1 MDSSF
6 NSSGKVG
13 ENNLSMILENLNN
26 EMFSDMFVSES
37 VKEKIVIGG
46 SLGCITEVKSDMEI
60 SQR

>member
-1 MDSSF
+1 
-6 NSSGKVG
+6 
-13 ENNLSMILENLNN
+13 MILENLNN